1 MKRLKNW
8 MTMTRRRLAFF
19 NAARAVSKLSDFPR
33 VAVGSVA
40 VYKHRII
47 SSGCNSRK
55 TDTLQKKYNIYRF
68 VEDTPAS
75 IHSEIACLK
84 PLIGRK
90 DIDFRYV
97 DLYVY
102 RENKNGTPM
111 LAHPCESCFNL
122 IRDLGIQ
129 NIYFTNCG
137 GYSYEKILG

>member
-1 MKRLKNW
+1 MNLTK
-8 MTMTRRRLAFF
+8 RRLAFF

-55 TDTLQKKYNIYRF
+55 TDTIQKKYNIYRF

-84 PLIGRK
+84 PLIGKK

-102 RENKNGTPM
+102 RENKNGAPM
-111 LAHPCESCFNL
+111 LARPCESCFNL
-122 IRDLGIQ
+122 VRDLGIR
-129 NIYFTNCG
+129 NIYYSNNG
-137 GYSYEKILG
+137 GYSHENIL